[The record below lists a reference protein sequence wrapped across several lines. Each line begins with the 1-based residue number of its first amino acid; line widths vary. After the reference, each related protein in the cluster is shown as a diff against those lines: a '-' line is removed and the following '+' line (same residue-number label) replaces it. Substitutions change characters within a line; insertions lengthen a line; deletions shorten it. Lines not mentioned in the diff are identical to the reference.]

1 MMFGTPTRKLGL
13 ATAAVAATL
22 AATIGIA
29 GARAGDGH
37 GNGTI
42 SVKGSFA
49 ATNFSG
55 PECPSPLGLCAK
67 ATFKGGL
74 RGEVI
79 ASVTSVAP
87 TAQPGVSLI
96 GADLIFDDPRG
107 ELRCTETVVANL
119 TPGSD
124 AEEAF
129 ICQFTGGTGK
139 WAGVKG
145 HIEAYGSAPGGQAEG
160 RGRYEG
166 RLVLE

>member
-1 MMFGTPTRKLGL
+1 MMFGTPTRKLVL
-13 ATAAVAATL
+13 AIGAVAATL
-22 AATIGIA
+22 TGTIGIA
-29 GARAGDGH
+29 GARDGDGA
-37 GNGTI
+37 I

-49 ATNFSG
+49 ATNYSG

-67 ATFKGGL
+67 GTFKGGL

-79 ASVTSVAP
+79 ASVTSVEP
-87 TAQPGVSLI
+87 TSQPGVSLI
-96 GADLIFDDPRG
+96 VADLVIHDPRG
-107 ELRCTETVVANL
+107 DLRCTEIVVANL

-145 HIEAYGSAPGGQAEG
+145 HIEAYGSAPGGAPEG

-166 RLVLE
+166 RLVLK

>member
-1 MMFGTPTRKLGL
+1 MFGTPTRKLGL

-29 GARAGDGH
+29 GAREGDG
-37 GNGTI
+37 GDGAI

-55 PECPSPLGLCAK
+55 PECPSPLGLCARG
-67 ATFKGGL
+67 TFKGGL

-79 ASVTSVAP
+79 ASVTSVEP
-87 TAQPGVSLI
+87 TSQPGVSLI
-96 GADLIFDDPRG
+96 VADLVIHDPRG
-107 ELRCTETVVANL
+107 ELRCNEIVVANL

-145 HIEAYGSAPGGQAEG
+145 HIEAYGSAPGGAAEG

>member
-1 MMFGTPTRKLGL
+1 MFGTPTRKLVL
-13 ATAAVAATL
+13 AMAAVAATL
-22 AATIGIA
+22 TATIGIA
-29 GARAGDGH
+29 GARGDDDRS
-37 GNGTI
+37 I
-42 SVKGSFA
+42 SLKGSFI

-55 PECPSPLGLCAK
+55 PDCPSSLDLCAR
-67 ATFKGGL
+67 ATFSGTL
-74 RGEVI
+74 RGPVD
-79 ASVTSVAP
+79 AVVTSLEP
-87 TAQPGVSLI
+87 TSQPGIFLI
-96 GADLIFDDPRG
+96 VAELVFHDPRG

-145 HIEAYGSAPGGQAEG
+145 HLEAYGSAPGGQEG

-166 RLVLE
+166 RLVLD